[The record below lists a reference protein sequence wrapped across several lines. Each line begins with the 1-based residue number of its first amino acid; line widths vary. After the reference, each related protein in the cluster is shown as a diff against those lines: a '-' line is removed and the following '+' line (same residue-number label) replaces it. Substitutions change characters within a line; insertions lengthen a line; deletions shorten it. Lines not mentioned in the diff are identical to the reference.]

1 MKTSIENHSQILAKL
16 NKLTF
21 TSKGDQSLT
30 SEEGFTFWWDFK
42 LTDWPYATVPIQL
55 VIRIAHGG
63 KVIQTWG
70 CESNNDT
77 SDFVEFITQTH
88 NKISAR
94 KYELEDIAEATGID
108 LFNKL

>member
-42 LTDWPYATVPIQL
+42 LTNFSNAIMPIQM
-55 VIRIAHGG
+55 VIRISHGG

-70 CESNNDT
+70 CESNADT
-77 SDFVEFITQTH
+77 FDFVQFIKLTQ
-88 NKISAR
+88 NKISDR
-94 KYELEDIAEATGID
+94 RYDLEDEAEATGID

>member
-42 LTDWPYATVPIQL
+42 LRDWPSAPPIQL

-77 SDFVEFITQTH
+77 SDFVKFINITK
-88 NKISAR
+88 NKISDR
-94 KYELEDIAEATGID
+94 RYDLEDIAEATGID